1 MRLEIKENAKKEYY
15 DEFLYIVF
23 RHRKIRRC
31 PRKKA
36 CQLSKYLMCYN
47 IICIISII
55 LFVLFY
61 IDTKRPIFLFLD
73 GMLTI
78 IFMFLVVYYMIVKKR
93 LEMYLQNKGVKTIE
107 FNEVGIEYIDD
118 DKNIRIKWEDIKH
131 IIINKYTITII
142 PKTILNGFT
151 SIDVKYKDEVI
162 NTLKKYD
169 KEKLLVDNTSF
180 YRKQEEV

>member
-1 MRLEIKENAKKEYY
+1 MRLEIKENASKEYY

-36 CQLSKYLMCYN
+36 YRLSKYLMCYN
-47 IICIISII
+47 IICIIFII
-55 LFVLFY
+55 FFILVY
-61 IDTKRPIFLFLD
+61 IKTKDPLFLFLD

-78 IFMFLVVYYMIVKKR
+78 IFMFFVIYSMIVKKR
-93 LEMYLQNKGVKTIE
+93 LEMYLQNKGVKIVE
-107 FNEVGIEYIDD
+107 FNENGVEYIDD
-118 DKNIRIKWEDIKH
+118 DKNIRVKWEDIKH

-151 SIDVKYKDEVI
+151 SIDTKYKSEVI
-162 NTLKKYD
+162 DTLKKYD
-169 KEKLLVDNTSF
+169 KEELLVDNSSF
-180 YRKQEEV
+180 YR